1 MKSSFKVATGGIVG
15 ALSLALMFLTG
26 IIPFGTYAFPC
37 FAGILLTVLVIE
49 INYPVA
55 FSVFFC
61 VSALSFLITPDKEAT
76 LYFVLFFGYYPI
88 VKSFIERIKSV
99 ILQYLLKFLLFNLSM
114 VVIFYVGLFVFSIPK
129 ESFNLLGV
137 YLPGVFLVFGNIF
150 FFFYDIC
157 VTRLVSLY
165 LFKWHK
171 IIKNKTKL

>member
-1 MKSSFKVATGGIVG
+1 MKSSYKVALGGIVG
-15 ALSLALMFLTG
+15 ALCLALMFLTG

-37 FAGILLTVLVIE
+37 FAGIILAILVIE
-49 INYPVA
+49 VSYPVA

-88 VKSFIERIKSV
+88 VKSFIERVKSV
-99 ILQYLLKFLLFNLSM
+99 IVQYLLKFLLFNLAM
-114 VVIFYVGLFVFSIPK
+114 VAVFYIGLFVFSIPK
-129 ESFNLLGV
+129 ESFNILDV
-137 YLPGVFLVFGNIF
+137 YLPGVFLAFGNIF
-150 FFFYDIC
+150 FFFYDLC

-165 LFKWHK
+165 IFKWHK